1 MASSI
6 LRAMT
11 RDGSARIHVINS
23 KEIVNTMISYHN
35 TTPLATATLGRLLT
49 VTSIIGCMMGEKEDS
64 VTLMLGG
71 DGPAGRVLAVS
82 DYYGNVRG
90 NIQNPNV
97 DLPLKPNGKL
107 DVGGAVGRGLLTMIK
122 DMGGDLPT
130 NGSCEMVS
138 GEIAEDIA
146 TYFAQSEQIPT
157 VCALGV
163 LVDTDWSCRAAG
175 GVLIQL
181 LPFADNATV
190 EALEKNIAALSN
202 VSSLFDRGMSNLEI
216 ANVALPGIEYD
227 VFDELEVEYLCN
239 CSRERVEKALITLG
253 KSEMEKLLAEQ
264 KAEGRGEELEVCC
277 RFCDK
282 KYYFGKADSDRMF
295 S

>member
-23 KEIVNTMISYHN
+23 KEMVNTMISYHN
-35 TTPLATATLGRLLT
+35 TTPLATATLGRLMT
-49 VTSIIGCMMGEKEDS
+49 VTSVMGCMMGEKEDS
-64 VTLMLGG
+64 VTVMLGG

-82 DYYGNVRG
+82 DYIGNVRG
-90 NIQNPNV
+90 NIQNPDV
-97 DLPLKPNGKL
+97 DLPLKSNGKL
-107 DVGGAVGRGLLTMIK
+107 DVGGAVGKGLLTIIK
-122 DMGGDLPT
+122 DMGGEQPT
-130 NGSCEMVS
+130 NGSIELVS
-138 GEIAEDIA
+138 GEIAEDVA

-190 EALEKNIAALSN
+190 EALEKNIGALSN
-202 VSSLFDRGMSNLEI
+202 VSSLFDRGLSNKEI
-216 ANVALPGIEYD
+216 ADIALEGIEYD
-227 VFDELEVEYLCN
+227 VFDELDVEYRCN

-253 KSEMEKLLAEQ
+253 REEMEKLLAEQ
-264 KAEGRGEELEVCC
+264 KAEGKDEELEVCC

-282 KYYFGKADSDRMF
+282 KYYFGKPDVDKMF
-295 S
+295 G

>member
-90 NIQNPNV
+90 NIQNPDV

-107 DVGGAVGRGLLTMIK
+107 DVGGAVGQGLLTMIK

-130 NGSCEMVS
+130 NGSCELVS
-138 GEIAEDIA
+138 GEIAEDVA

-163 LVDTDWSCRAAG
+163 LVDRDQSVKCAG
-175 GVLIQL
+175 GYLLQL
-181 LPFADNATV
+181 LPGAPAGLVDLLEYRVQDVGSITAN
-190 EALEKNIAALSN
+190 LEKGLDMRQVVEELLYGMGLQLMEEHPVAYECKCSRAKVESALI
-202 VSSLFDRGMSNLEI
+202 SLGREELQRLIDEEDSTDVTCQFCDVIYHFDRKDL
-216 ANVALPGIEYD
+216 
-227 VFDELEVEYLCN
+227 
-239 CSRERVEKALITLG
+239 
-253 KSEMEKLLAEQ
+253 
-264 KAEGRGEELEVCC
+264 EEL
-277 RFCDK
+277 K
-282 KYYFGKADSDRMF
+282 KAQKN
-295 S
+295 

>member
-35 TTPLATATLGRLLT
+35 TTPLATATLGRLMT
-49 VTSIIGCMMGEKEDS
+49 VTSVMGCMMGEKEDS
-64 VTLMLGG
+64 VTVMLGG

-82 DYYGNVRG
+82 DYIGNVRG
-90 NIQNPNV
+90 NIQNPDV
-97 DLPLKPNGKL
+97 DLPLKSNGKL
-107 DVGGAVGRGLLTMIK
+107 DVGGAVGQGLLTIIK
-122 DMGGDLPT
+122 DMGGEQPT
-130 NGSCEMVS
+130 NGSIELVS
-138 GEIAEDIA
+138 GEIAEDVA
-146 TYFAQSEQIPT
+146 TYFAKSEQIPT

-190 EALEKNIAALSN
+190 EALEKNIGALSN
-202 VSSLFDRGMSNLEI
+202 VSSLFDREFSNKEI
-216 ANVALPGIEYD
+216 ADIALQGIEYD
-227 VFDELEVEYLCN
+227 VFDELEVEYRCN

-253 KSEMEKLLAEQ
+253 REEMEKLLAEQ
-264 KAEGRGEELEVCC
+264 KAEGKDEELEVCC

-282 KYYFGKADSDRMF
+282 KYYFGKQDVDKMF
-295 S
+295 G

>member
-35 TTPLATATLGRLLT
+35 TTPLATATLGRLMT

-64 VTLMLGG
+64 VTVMLGG

-90 NIQNPNV
+90 NIQNPDV
-97 DLPLKPNGKL
+97 DLPLKANGKL
-107 DVGGAVGRGLLTMIK
+107 DVGGAVGHGLLTMIK
-122 DMGGDLPT
+122 DMGGELPT
-130 NGSCEMVS
+130 NGSCELVS
-138 GEIAEDIA
+138 GEIAEDVA

-190 EALEKNIAALSN
+190 EALEKNISALSN

-216 ANVALPGIEYD
+216 ADIALAGIEYD
-227 VFDELEVEYLCN
+227 VFDELEVEYKCN

-253 KSEMEKLLAEQ
+253 RPEMEKLLAEQ
-264 KAEGRGEELEVCC
+264 AAEGKGEQLEVCC

-282 KYYFGKADSDRMF
+282 KYYFGKADVDSMF
-295 S
+295 G

>member
-35 TTPLATATLGRLLT
+35 TTPLATATLGRLMT

-64 VTLMLGG
+64 VTVMLGG

-90 NIQNPNV
+90 NIQNPDV
-97 DLPLKPNGKL
+97 DLPLKANGKL
-107 DVGGAVGRGLLTMIK
+107 DVGGAVGHGLLTMIK
-122 DMGGDLPT
+122 DMGGELPT
-130 NGSCEMVS
+130 NGSCELVS
-138 GEIAEDIA
+138 GEIAEDVA

-190 EALEKNIAALSN
+190 EALEKNISALSN

-216 ANVALPGIEYD
+216 AEIALAGIEYD
-227 VFDELEVEYLCN
+227 VFDELEVEYKCN

-253 KSEMEKLLAEQ
+253 RPEMEKLLAEQ
-264 KAEGRGEELEVCC
+264 AAEGKGEQLEVCC

-282 KYYFGKADSDRMF
+282 KYYFGKADVDSMF
-295 S
+295 G

>member
-107 DVGGAVGRGLLTMIK
+107 DVGGAVGQGLLTMIK

-138 GEIAEDIA
+138 GEIAEDMA

-190 EALEKNIAALSN
+190 EALEKNIAALTN
-202 VSSLFDRGMSNLEI
+202 VSALFDRGMSNLEI
-216 ANVALPGIEYD
+216 ADVALQGIEYD

-253 KSEMEKLLAEQ
+253 KDEMEKLLAEQ
-264 KAEGRGEELEVCC
+264 KAEGRGDELEVCC

-282 KYYFGKADSDRMF
+282 KYYFGKADSDRLF
-295 S
+295 G

>member
-35 TTPLATATLGRLLT
+35 TTPLATATLGRLMT

-64 VTLMLGG
+64 VTVMLGG

-90 NIQNPNV
+90 NIQNPDV
-97 DLPLKPNGKL
+97 DLPLKANGKL
-107 DVGGAVGRGLLTMIK
+107 DVGGAVGHGLLTMIK
-122 DMGGDLPT
+122 DMGGELPT
-130 NGSCEMVS
+130 NGSCELVS
-138 GEIAEDIA
+138 GEIAEDVA

-190 EALEKNIAALSN
+190 EALEKNISALSN

-216 ANVALPGIEYD
+216 ADIALADIEYD
-227 VFDELEVEYLCN
+227 VFDELEVEYKCN

-253 KSEMEKLLAEQ
+253 RPEMEKLLAEQ
-264 KAEGRGEELEVCC
+264 AAEGKGEQLEVCC

-282 KYYFGKADSDRMF
+282 KYYFGKADLDSMF
-295 S
+295 G

>member
-11 RDGSARIHVINS
+11 ADGSARIHVINS

-49 VTSIIGCMMGEKEDS
+49 VTSIIGCMMGETEDS
-64 VTLMLGG
+64 VTVMLGG

-90 NIQNPNV
+90 NIQNPAV
-97 DLPLKPNGKL
+97 DLPLKANGKL
-107 DVGGAVGRGLLTMIK
+107 DVGGAVGQGLLTMIK
-122 DMGGDLPT
+122 DMGGDMPT

-190 EALEKNIAALSN
+190 DALEKNLASLSN
-202 VSSLFDRGMSNLEI
+202 VSSLFDRGMSNKEI
-216 ANVALPGIEYD
+216 ADIALSGIEYD

-264 KAEGRGEELEVCC
+264 QAEGKGEELEVCC

-295 S
+295 G

>member
-90 NIQNPNV
+90 NIQNPDV

-107 DVGGAVGRGLLTMIK
+107 DVGGAVGQGLLTMIK

-190 EALEKNIAALSN
+190 EALEKNIAALTN
-202 VSSLFDRGMSNLEI
+202 VSALFDRGMSNLEI
-216 ANVALPGIEYD
+216 ADVALQGIEYD

-253 KSEMEKLLAEQ
+253 KDEMEKLLAEQ
-264 KAEGRGEELEVCC
+264 KAEGKGDELEVCC

-295 S
+295 G

>member
-23 KEIVNTMISYHN
+23 KEIVNTMISYHH
-35 TTPLATATLGRLLT
+35 TTPLATATLGRLMT
-49 VTSIIGCMMGEKEDS
+49 VTSVMGCMMGEKEDS
-64 VTLMLGG
+64 VTVMLGG

-82 DYYGNVRG
+82 DYIGNVRG
-90 NIQNPNV
+90 NIQNPDV
-97 DLPLKPNGKL
+97 DLPLKSNGKL
-107 DVGGAVGRGLLTMIK
+107 DVGGAVGQGLLTIIK
-122 DMGGDLPT
+122 DMGGEQPT
-130 NGSCEMVS
+130 NGSIELVS
-138 GEIAEDIA
+138 GEIAEDVA
-146 TYFAQSEQIPT
+146 TYFAKSEQIPT

-190 EALEKNIAALSN
+190 EALEKNIGALSN
-202 VSSLFDRGMSNLEI
+202 VSSLFDRGFSNKEI
-216 ANVALPGIEYD
+216 ADIALEGIEYD
-227 VFDELEVEYLCN
+227 VFDELEVEYRCN

-253 KSEMEKLLAEQ
+253 REEMEKLLAEQ
-264 KAEGRGEELEVCC
+264 KAEGKDEELEVCC

-282 KYYFGKADSDRMF
+282 KYYFGKPDVDKMF
-295 S
+295 G